1 MKVCE
6 ICGKGRTF
14 GSNVSHSMVHTNRS
28 FGANLQKVE
37 VEINGKKTK
46 KLLCSNCIKTL
57 KKEEK

>member
-14 GSNVSHSMVHTNRS
+14 GSNVSHSMRHTNRS

-37 VEINGKKTK
+37 VELNGKKTK
-46 KLLCSNCIKTL
+46 KLLCTNCIKTL
-57 KKEEK
+57 KKEVK